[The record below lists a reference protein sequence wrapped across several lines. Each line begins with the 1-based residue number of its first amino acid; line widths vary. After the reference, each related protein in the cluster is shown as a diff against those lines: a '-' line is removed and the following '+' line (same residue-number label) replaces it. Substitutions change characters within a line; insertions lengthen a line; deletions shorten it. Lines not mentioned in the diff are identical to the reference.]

1 MCLFDQR
8 RSEAAVRAAQQS
20 LRLERDYWIHGSII
34 WRDQLISHYV
44 ILKNLVEIVRNHNL
58 KESKT

>member
-8 RSEAAVRAAQQS
+8 LRSEAALQS

-34 WRDQLISHYV
+34 WRYQLISHYV
-44 ILKNLVEIVRNHNL
+44 ILTNLVEIVRNHNL
-58 KESKT
+58 KGRKR